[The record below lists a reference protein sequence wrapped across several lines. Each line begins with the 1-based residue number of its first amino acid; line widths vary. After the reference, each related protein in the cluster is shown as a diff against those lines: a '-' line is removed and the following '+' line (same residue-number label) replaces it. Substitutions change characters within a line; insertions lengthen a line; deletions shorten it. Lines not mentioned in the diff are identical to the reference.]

1 MLESNRC
8 VIVQCQKVK
17 FSLRP
22 LTKVLFVTSLILCLC
37 LGNLHSGSWRL
48 GIGEKTIAS
57 PITQTVQQGIDRYNS
72 GNFQAAIDLWQ
83 QALKADEQQISG
95 SNEQITIRKYLAR
108 VYQLVGQVDSAIA
121 QIDRIIAYYRQVG
134 LHVQVGRMLTE
145 QAQAYSSLG
154 LHKRAIALLCSKGKA
169 GGAGEHFSW
178 GAGELGRKP
187 NPKSKIQNLKS
198 KIPLVPLATTL
209 DCDKDSAL
217 QIARQESDNLGLAA
231 ALGSLGNAYRL
242 QGEYSLA
249 TGYLEASLEL
259 AQKIPLPSHILAALN
274 SLGNIYTSLANRDLR
289 YASFAQIEGDERS
302 LQRFKHNASSYDNKA
317 VAYFEAMGN
326 LANEQKDKTAQLRSL
341 LNKVVLLHRN
351 PNPDSQSLVSK
362 TIEQALIILENIPD
376 SQEKVYD
383 AIKIASFLPVRTLA
397 PTTFNSDSAADCP
410 KSESPLAV
418 QLLNKAA
425 AIAQHIQD
433 RRSESFALGR
443 LAHVYECRGDY
454 KQALSLTRQAQVV
467 AVTKDSLYQWDWQA
481 GRILKAQGRK
491 LEAIEA
497 YESSVEALKSI
508 RSDITLA
515 NRDLQLD
522 FRDTVEPVYRQ
533 LAQLWLDLSSTQT
546 NSKTDYPLEYLQ
558 PALAAIDQL
567 RLAELQNYLGDEC
580 ELPIIEK
587 PIALIDQS
595 TAVFNTIIL
604 KQGIAIALTLPAGE
618 NKFKSQIHWIST
630 DSTQAIKL
638 INDFRLKLEKR
649 SDRSNTYKQRAKQL
663 YDWLIRPYESDLA
676 AAKIKTLV
684 FIQDGI
690 LRSIPMAAL
699 YDGKQFLIQKYAIAY
714 TPSLA
719 LTNPTPIA
727 SDAFRVLA
735 FGLTKSS
742 AVDNQT
748 FFPPLQNVTA
758 EIESIE
764 ATIPGSKGYLDQ
776 SFTRDRLLQE
786 LEKNAYPLLHLATHG
801 KFGIDS
807 RETFLVTGN
816 LVNNNQKPA
825 THNNSHNNYN
835 ETLTMNELY
844 QLVKSTN
851 GANQIKL
858 LTLSACETAAGS
870 DRDALGIAGI
880 ALQAGVQS
888 AVASL
893 WQVDDEATTQLIAK
907 FYQSLREGLSKA
919 EALQTT
925 QKAWLEAHSQGRYN
939 HPGYWSPFIL
949 TGNWL

>member
-1 MLESNRC
+1 MQR
-8 VIVQCQKVK
+8 QKVK
-17 FSLRP
+17 FSLRH
-22 LTKVLFVTSLILCLC
+22 LTKVLFLGSLILCLC
-37 LGNLHSGSWRL
+37 LGNLHSGSLRRL
-48 GIGEKTIAS
+48 IGEKAIAS

-83 QALKADEQQISG
+83 QALKAYEQQSNG
-95 SNEQITIRKYLAR
+95 SDEQITIRKYLAR
-108 VYQLVGQVDSAIA
+108 VYQQVGQVDSAIA

-134 LHVQVGRMLTE
+134 LHLQVGRMLTE

-154 LHKRAIALLCSKGKA
+154 QHRRAIALLCSKGK
-169 GGAGEHFSW
+169 GGGVGEHFSME
-178 GAGELGRKP
+178 AGEQRSRGAEK
-187 NPKSKIQNLKS
+187 
-198 KIPLVPLATTL
+198 KIPLATSQSVPLATTL
-209 DCDKDSAL
+209 DCEKDSAIE
-217 QIARQESDNLGLAA
+217 IARQESDDLGLAA

-249 TGYLEASLEL
+249 TGYLKASLDI
-259 AQKIPLPSHILAALN
+259 AQKISLPSHILAALN
-274 SLGNIYTSLANRDLR
+274 SLGNIYTSLANRDMR

-302 LQRFKHNASSYDNKA
+302 FQRFKQNAKSYDDKA
-317 VAYFEAMGN
+317 LAYFEAMEN
-326 LANEQKDKTAQLRSL
+326 LARLQKDKTAQLRSL
-341 LNKVVLLHRN
+341 LNKVVLLHRD

-383 AIKIASFLPVRTLA
+383 TIKIASFLPARTLDS
-397 PTTFNSDSAADCP
+397 TTFNSDSAVDCP

-425 AIAQHIQD
+425 KIAQHIQD

-454 KQALSLTRQAQVV
+454 EQALSLTRQAQLV

-481 GRILKAQGRK
+481 GRILKAQGHK

-497 YESSVEALKSI
+497 YESSVKALKSI

-533 LAQLWLDLSSTQT
+533 LAELWLDLSSTQK
-546 NSKTDYPLEYLQ
+546 SKADYPLEYIQ

-580 ELPIIEK
+580 ELPINEK

-649 SDRSNTYKQRAKQL
+649 SDRSNTYKHRAKQL

-699 YDGKQFLIQKYAIAY
+699 YDGKQFLIEKYAIAY

-727 SDAFRVLA
+727 SDAYRVLA
-735 FGLTKSS
+735 FGLTKPS

-758 EIESIE
+758 EIKSIQ
-764 ATIPGSKGYLDQ
+764 ATIPRSKGYLDQ
-776 SFTRDRLLQE
+776 TFTREVLQQE

-816 LVNNNQKPA
+816 LVNNNQKPS
-825 THNNSHNNYN
+825 NNNYN

-844 QLVKSTN
+844 QLVKSTK

-893 WQVDDEATTQLIAK
+893 WQVDDEATTQLVAK
-907 FYQSLREGLSKA
+907 FYQSLRGGLSKA

-939 HPGYWSPFIL
+939 HPGYWASFIL